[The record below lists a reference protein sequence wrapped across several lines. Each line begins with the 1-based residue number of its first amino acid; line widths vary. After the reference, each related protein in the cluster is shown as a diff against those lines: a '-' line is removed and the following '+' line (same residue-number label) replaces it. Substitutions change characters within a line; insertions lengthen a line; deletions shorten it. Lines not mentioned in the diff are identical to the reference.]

1 MAKQC
6 PDCDAWSANDI
17 NVCVCGFVFK
27 VVPPTQAK
35 SAANPIIDRL
45 MREEMSR
52 LQIDQPRPGE
62 TREDYLARCQALFL
76 ACKTKQALKQ
86 LGK

>member
-6 PDCDAWSANDI
+6 PDCDAWSSSDI
-17 NVCVCGFVFK
+17 NLCVCGFVFK
-27 VVPPTQAK
+27 VVPLAQPK
-35 SAANPIIDRL
+35 SAANPLIDRL

-62 TREDYLARCQALFL
+62 TRADFLARCRAIFL

-86 LGK
+86 LHE